1 MHAAACIMLLW
12 SWRPKRI
19 PCEIRGEAPEGK
31 LLDFNTAGASR
42 ESWGQTSSTAEVAA
56 HSHRGSGSYST
67 DFFSGSLCEPTL
79 RPVVMLGPC
88 LVVHLCL
95 IQLQGGT

>member
-1 MHAAACIMLLW
+1 MLQHASCCCGAGGPSAFHVR
-12 SWRPKRI
+12 S
-19 PCEIRGEAPEGK
+19 EGK

-42 ESWGQTSSTAEVAA
+42 ESWGQTPSTAEVAA
-56 HSHRGSGSYST
+56 HSHRGSGSYSA